1 MKRLNNLFTKK
12 IIEVSWLR
20 EYKEEEK
27 KVNYIKEEL
36 GKLIDTKTNN
46 LEVLDILY
54 KVRNIIYK

>member
-20 EYKEEEK
+20 EYQEEVK

-36 GKLIDTKTNN
+36 GKLIDIQTNN